1 MKKIVLIA
9 VVLVPMFLFAQ
20 KKGKD
25 VEEVKY
31 RRSSLHIMMMED
43 DKLPE
48 REIIVGAFKNAPFP
62 NKYNDHNIGVVR
74 APYIQIE
81 EGTEAKKEE
90 GDEQEK
96 NKIKGGDKVIE
107 AFFDKQ
113 KIANKLV
120 AKWFN
125 QTDKGDFNM
134 ELIAD
139 RGQYDATDL
148 DVKKAG
154 AQSRS
159 INTQLIDSGFE
170 LIEKI
175 QINSLPV

>member
-9 VVLVPMFLFAQ
+9 VILVPMFLFAQ

-31 RRSSLHIMMMED
+31 RRSSLHIMMIED

-96 NKIKGGDKVIE
+96 NKIKGLD
-107 AFFDKQ
+107 
-113 KIANKLV
+113 N
-120 AKWFN
+120 
-125 QTDKGDFNM
+125 
-134 ELIAD
+134 EL
-139 RGQYDATDL
+139 
-148 DVKKAG
+148 
-154 AQSRS
+154 
-159 INTQLIDSGFE
+159 
-170 LIEKI
+170 
-175 QINSLPV
+175 